1 MLTMH
6 VSWSLFFFFFLFFLS
21 VFSLELLR
29 KPVLNKCCS
38 VCYEGSFSMENGLK
52 NPQRTSRRVFLKKK
66 KKRLNCG
73 SKNMAPFSAYMGKNI
88 SWVRIAKCAIPNSD
102 FLPIFTTER
111 SEPHLSGVCKFWS
124 YRHCKSLFLLIKK
137 QKV

>member
-1 MLTMH
+1 MLAE
-6 VSWSLFFFFFLFFLS
+6 VSLSLFFFFLFF
-21 VFSLELLR
+21 FSLLSRAFKKACFEQMLISMLR
-29 KPVLNKCCS
+29 TLFFVGKWFKKPS
-38 VCYEGSFSMENGLK
+38 K
-52 NPQRTSRRVFLKKK
+52 NLSKIFFEKKK
-66 KKRLNCG
+66 LNCG
-73 SKNMAPFSAYMGKNI
+73 SKNMAPFCAYMGKNI
-88 SWVRIAKCAIPNSD
+88 SWVGIAKCAIPNSD

>member
-6 VSWSLFFFFFLFFLS
+6 VSFFSFFFS

-38 VCYEGSFSMENGLK
+38 VCYEGSFSMKNGLK
-52 NPQRTSRRVFLKKK
+52 NPQRTSWRFFFEK

-73 SKNMAPFSAYMGKNI
+73 SKKMAPFYACMGKNI
-88 SWVRIAKCAIPNSD
+88 SWVRIEKCAIPNSD

-111 SEPHLSGVCKFWS
+111 TEPHLSGVCKFWS